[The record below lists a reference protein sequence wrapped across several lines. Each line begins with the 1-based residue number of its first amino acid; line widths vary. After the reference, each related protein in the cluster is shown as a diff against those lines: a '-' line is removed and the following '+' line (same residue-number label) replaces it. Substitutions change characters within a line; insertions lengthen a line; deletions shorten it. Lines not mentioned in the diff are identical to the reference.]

1 VIVVALI
8 VTIVLTVGQ
17 TGSTPLEVG
26 TPTVSGEAL
35 TILPDT
41 GDDPDLGKA
50 IADVSGADY
59 QGNPVTITKDGKA
72 KVIVLVAHW
81 CSVCQQEVP
90 VITDWLSQTTL
101 PTNVEIVSVST
112 GVDSNRD
119 NYPPSAWLER
129 ENWPVPLIV
138 DDQRGTVAE
147 AFGLRAFPFFVFVD
161 SSGKVVHRQ
170 AGGMDASQI
179 QTWVDQL
186 AAG

>member
-1 VIVVALI
+1 VVALI

-26 TPTVSGEAL
+26 TPTVTGEAL
-35 TILPDT
+35 TIFTDS
-41 GDDPDLGKA
+41 GADPELGKA

-59 QGNPVTITKDGKA
+59 QGNSVTITNNGKA
-72 KVIVLVAHW
+72 KVVVLLAH
-81 CSVCQQEVP
+81 
-90 VITDWLSQTTL
+90 WLSQTTL

-112 GVDSNRD
+112 GVDSNRP
-119 NYPPSAWLER
+119 NYPPSLWLER
-129 ENWPVPLIV
+129 EQWPVPVIV

-147 AFGLRAFPFFVFVD
+147 AFGLSAFPFFTFVD

-170 AGGMDASQI
+170 AGAMDASEI
-179 QTWVDQL
+179 QSWVDQL